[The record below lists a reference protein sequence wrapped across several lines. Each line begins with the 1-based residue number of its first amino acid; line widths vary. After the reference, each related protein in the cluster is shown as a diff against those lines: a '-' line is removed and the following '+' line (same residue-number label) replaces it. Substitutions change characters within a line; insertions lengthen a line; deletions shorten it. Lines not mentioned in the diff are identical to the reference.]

1 MLEVF
6 LDALID
12 SLKVLAV
19 IFVFNFIFT
28 FFEKRIAKK
37 INNKSKL
44 NPLLGALF
52 GLVPECG
59 FSVVASDLYLK
70 NHITMGT
77 LVAVFIACSDEA
89 LPIFLSN
96 PSKIIM
102 ILPLLAIK
110 FVIGFIVGFLV
121 DVFLTKDKKNIE
133 EHHEHCEHEES
144 VHIGCCHH
152 NIEEEENES
161 KFHEYVLHPL
171 IHSLKLF
178 AYVLVINI
186 VFGMVVYFVKEDNIA
201 TFLKQSEYLTPLFST
216 LVGLIPNC
224 ASSVIISKLYLA
236 NQINF
241 GSCIAGL
248 ICNAGLGFVFLFK
261 DKKSIK
267 NTMKIL
273 LIVMLTALIVGYAI
287 NLIFGFGV

>member
-110 FVIGFIVGFLV
+110 FVVGFIIGFLV
-121 DVFLTKDKKNIE
+121 DVFLTKDKKAIE
-133 EHHEHCEHEES
+133 DHHEHCEH
-144 VHIGCCHH
+144 
-152 NIEEEENES
+152 
-161 KFHEYVLHPL
+161 
-171 IHSLKLF
+171 
-178 AYVLVINI
+178 
-186 VFGMVVYFVKEDNIA
+186 
-201 TFLKQSEYLTPLFST
+201 
-216 LVGLIPNC
+216 
-224 ASSVIISKLYLA
+224 
-236 NQINF
+236 
-241 GSCIAGL
+241 
-248 ICNAGLGFVFLFK
+248 
-261 DKKSIK
+261 
-267 NTMKIL
+267 
-273 LIVMLTALIVGYAI
+273 
-287 NLIFGFGV
+287 